1 MPQVPDA
8 GHADG
13 ETLASYALDPTGA
26 DDAVADHIATCATCS
41 AEVAWYTSLL
51 RVGDLRRN
59 RVGCPTAQTI
69 LAYALDEL
77 SGPARREAAAHVAR
91 CVHCAAEVL
100 TTREA
105 LPLVAAAAQEQ
116 EGALTRARR
125 ILATLLPLAPSSDP
139 ALALR
144 GPADTAD
151 EEGAPR
157 TFAAEGVEL
166 SLRHERERGA
176 FVLYGT
182 IAGNESAELS
192 RPLSARLLSAPAGG
206 DAAIAELA
214 LVAEVPIE
222 FRAFEFHDVAPGA
235 YQLEVLFPDRV
246 IVVAALTM

>member
-1 MPQVPDA
+1 VPDA
-8 GHADG
+8 GHADD
-13 ETLASYALDPTGA
+13 EALASYALDPTGV
-26 DDAVADHIATCATCS
+26 DDAAAHHIATCTICS
-41 AEVAWYTSLL
+41 AEVAWYTALL
-51 RVGDLRRN
+51 RVGDLRRD
-59 RVGCPTAQTI
+59 RMGCPTAQTI
-69 LAYALDEL
+69 QAYALGEL
-77 SGPARREAAAHVAR
+77 SGPAWREAAAHVAA
-91 CVHCAAEVL
+91 CMHCAAEVL

-105 LPLVAAAAQEQ
+105 LPLPAVAAQER
-116 EGALTRARR
+116 AVTRVRR
-125 ILATLLPLAPSSDP
+125 ILATLLPLTPSSDP

-144 GPADTAD
+144 GLADTAD
-151 EEGAPR
+151 EEDAPR

-166 SLRHERERGA
+166 ALRHERERGA